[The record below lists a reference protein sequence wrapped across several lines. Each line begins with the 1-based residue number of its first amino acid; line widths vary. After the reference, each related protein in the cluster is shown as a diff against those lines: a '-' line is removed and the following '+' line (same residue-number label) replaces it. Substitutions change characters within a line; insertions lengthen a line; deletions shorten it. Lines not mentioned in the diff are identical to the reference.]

1 MAIENF
7 TKECSPTNGSRLI
20 GHLTFLSVSNIF
32 LSLTAFLG
40 NALILTAL
48 RRESSLHPPSK
59 LLFLNLATTD
69 LCVGLITEPLD
80 VSAWMSMMNKRWN
93 GCRYTTAA
101 TFIVGYV
108 LCGVSLLSVTAI
120 SVDRLLALL
129 LGLRYRQVV
138 TLKRTYLVVITFWVF
153 SIFCTTM
160 WFWNRPTFTWLKN
173 IVVLLCLTVS
183 IVCYTK
189 IFFTLRHQQ
198 AQKSHGHQGAIP
210 LTISRYKNA
219 VSSALWVQLTLVAC
233 YLPYGVVTTLYSKT
247 QTSSSLFVASQ
258 YAATLTYLNSSLNPI
273 LYCRKIREV
282 REAVK
287 DIIRQY
293 SCC

>member
-1 MAIENF
+1 M
-7 TKECSPTNGSRLI
+7 
-20 GHLTFLSVSNIF
+20 
-32 LSLTAFLG
+32 
-40 NALILTAL
+40 
-48 RRESSLHPPSK
+48 
-59 LLFLNLATTD
+59 
-69 LCVGLITEPLD
+69 
-80 VSAWMSMMNKRWN
+80 
-93 GCRYTTAA
+93 
-101 TFIVGYV
+101 
-108 LCGVSLLSVTAI
+108 SVTEI

-138 TLKRTYLVVITFWVF
+138 TLKRTYLFVITFWVF

-160 WFWNRPTFTWLKN
+160 GFWKRPTFTWLRN

-198 AQKSHGHQGAIP
+198 TQMQGHVHQGAIP
-210 LTISRYKNA
+210 LNISRYKNA
-219 VSSALWVQLTLVAC
+219 VSSALWVQLTLAAC

-247 QTSSSLFVASQ
+247 QISSSLFVASQ
-258 YAATLTYLNSSLNPI
+258 YAATLTYLNSSLNPT

-282 REAVK
+282 RQAVK
-287 DIIRQY
+287 DIIRQF